1 MVYHI
6 LQEEL
11 LLQIEWATL
20 IHLDMTVHLQ
30 CILPCKYKYDLESRL
45 FEPHVAFRYF
55 QYVRNSVSFPCPKKI
70 ADE

>member
-6 LQEEL
+6 LPEEL

-30 CILPCKYKYDLESRL
+30 CILPCKYKLTLNLDCSSHMLLLGTSSTLGTR
-45 FEPHVAFRYF
+45 
-55 QYVRNSVSFPCPKKI
+55 FPFLVQRK
-70 ADE
+70 